1 MAYLLALMGIFS
13 APSDWDG
20 GDFLGV
26 MFLSSL
32 VIPILIAGVFLVII
46 FMHLNMKK
54 DILGIN
60 MNAMF
65 WTYTIV
71 SGVVCAILG
80 AIIMHQKPG
89 DAHDEITEVVYIV
102 SALLNMLTTGL
113 IFWVG
118 GMIVSDYLRGI
129 FEGLFPRPGHRD

>member
-13 APSDWDG
+13 APGDWDG

-54 DILGIN
+54 DILSIN

-65 WTYTIV
+65 WTYTIISGAV
-71 SGVVCAILG
+71 SAILG
-80 AIIMHQKPG
+80 AIIMNQKPV
-89 DAHDEITEVVYIV
+89 DAQKGIEAVVFIV

-113 IFWVG
+113 IFWIG

-129 FEGLFPRPGHRD
+129 FEGLFPRPGHKD